1 MNVNSTSGN
10 QNTTGTNDNTV
21 VSNST
26 ATGMDTMFMQLLV
39 AQIQN
44 QDPLNPTDGTEY
56 VNQLAQ
62 LSQVQSMEGMSQ
74 IMANNMVL
82 MDNIQTLSTSS
93 LVDQKVMV
101 QTSSL
106 ESDGST
112 PVDGRLTLDHSSNI
126 VNVILKDEAGT
137 EYKIPLGNQDQG
149 QVDFTIDPAELGM
162 PAGKY
167 TVAVVTDSGDN
178 DSTVELG
185 GNVDNVRIPLDGS
198 TTVLNIAGIGE
209 VAYNNI
215 SQIGESD
222 A

>member
-1 MNVNSTSGN
+1 MNVNSTSNSQNGN
-10 QNTTGTNDNTV
+10 VADTNNV
-21 VSNST
+21 VSNDTSSS
-26 ATGMDTMFMQLLV
+26 MDTMFMQLLV

-62 LSQVQSMEGMSQ
+62 LTQVQSMESMSQ

-101 QTSSL
+101 QTTAL

-112 PVDGRLTLDHSSNI
+112 IVDGRLTLDHASNV

-137 EYKIPLGNQDQG
+137 EYKIPLGNQEQG
-149 QVDFTIDPAELGM
+149 QVDFAIDPAELGM

-167 TVAVVTDSGDN
+167 TVAVVTDSSDN
-178 DSTVELG
+178 NTDVELG

-209 VAYNNI
+209 VPYNHI
-215 SQIGESD
+215 SQIGEPD

>member
-1 MNVNSTSGN
+1 MNVNSSSGSQGTTAN
-10 QNTTGTNDNTV
+10 QDDTV

-26 ATGMDTMFMQLLV
+26 ASSMDKMFLQLLV

-74 IMANNMVL
+74 LMANNMVL

-93 LVDQKVMV
+93 LVNQDVMV
-101 QTSSL
+101 QSNSF

-112 PVDGRLTLDHSSNI
+112 PVKGRLTLESASNEVSVIVKDSSGKE
-126 VNVILKDEAGT
+126 VT
-137 EYKIPLGNQDQG
+137 MRLGKQPQG
-149 QVDFTIDPAELGM
+149 QVDFDIDPAELGLA
-162 PAGKY
+162 PGKY
-167 TVAVVTDSGDN
+167 SVAVVTDYGGAD
-178 DSTVELG
+178 TGIELG
-185 GNVDNVRIPLDGS
+185 GKVNNVRIPLDGS

-209 VAYNNI
+209 VGYNHI
-215 SQIGESD
+215 SQIGESV
-222 A
+222 

>member
-1 MNVNSTSGN
+1 MNVNSTSAN
-10 QNTTGTNDNTV
+10 QNANGTSDNNV
-21 VSNST
+21 VSNNT
-26 ATGMDTMFMQLLV
+26 ATSMDSMFMQLLV

-101 QTSSL
+101 QTTSL
-106 ESDGST
+106 SSDGET
-112 PVDGRLTLDHSSNI
+112 PVQGRLTLDHASNI

-137 EYKIPLGNQDQG
+137 EYKIPLGNQEQG
-149 QVDFTIDPAELGM
+149 QVDFNVDPAALGM

-167 TVAVVTDSGDN
+167 TIAVVTDSGDSN
-178 DSTVELG
+178 TAVELG
-185 GNVDNVRIPLDGS
+185 GKVDNVRIPLDGG
-198 TTVLNIAGIGE
+198 TTVLKIAGIGE
-209 VAYNNI
+209 VPYNTI
-215 SQIGESD
+215 SQIGETT

>member
-1 MNVNSTSGN
+1 MNVNSTSSN
-10 QNTTGTNDNTV
+10 QNANGTSDNTV
-21 VSNST
+21 VSNDTSSS
-26 ATGMDTMFMQLLV
+26 MDTMFMQLLV

-62 LSQVQSMEGMSQ
+62 LTQVQSMESMSQ
-74 IMANNMVL
+74 VMTNNMVM

-93 LVDQKVMV
+93 LVDQQVMV
-101 QTSSL
+101 QTNSL
-106 ESDGST
+106 ESDGT
-112 PVDGRLTLDHSSNI
+112 TTVDGRLTLDHASNV

-137 EYKIPLGNQDQG
+137 EYKVELGNQEMG
-149 QVDFTIDPAELGM
+149 QVDFSVDPEALGM

-167 TVAVVTDSGDN
+167 TVAVVTDSS
-178 DSTVELG
+178 DSNTAVELG
-185 GNVDNVRIPLDGS
+185 GKVNNVRIPLDGS
-198 TTVLNIAGIGE
+198 TTVLNITGIGE

-215 SQIGESD
+215 SQIGETT